1 MKRFT
6 FFAAMLLSAF
16 AAEAQ
21 QAIFER
27 HDTRSPQFND
37 DGTVTLRIKAPEAKK
52 VTVVGDCIER
62 GHGELR
68 QQDGVWSYTTAQ
80 LPAELYSYRFYVDG
94 VETQDAGNI
103 ERSRDVRSFMSTF
116 IVSKE
121 EGDKGWLYQNH
132 NVEHGDVAHVWYDSP
147 QLGLKRRMSI
157 YTPPGYDK
165 GKAYPVL
172 YLLHGAGGDEEAW
185 LTLGRTAQIMD
196 NLIALGKAKPMI
208 VVMPNGNASDDAGPL
223 ETGLKASPISS
234 PKGKDSQVQ
243 SPRSFR
249 KGAGGKAATYEESFS
264 DVMNYVKK
272 HYKTKKGADNTA
284 ICGLSMGGY
293 HTFRISMLNPGT
305 FGYMGLF
312 SAAIRLGGRNQQKSV
327 EQQFADNPKATAQM
341 KALFDAKPHLYWI
354 AIGKDDFL
362 FQQNVE
368 LRSYLDK
375 MQYPYEYYE
384 NGGGHIWRNWRI
396 YLSMFAQ
403 RLF

>member
-1 MKRFT
+1 MKKMNLL
-6 FFAAMLLSAF
+6 AAMLLTAF
-16 AAEAQ
+16 AAQAQ
-21 QAIFER
+21 QAIFEKQ
-27 HDTRSPQFND
+27 DTRSPRFND
-37 DGTVTLRIKAPEAKK
+37 DGTVTLCVKALEAKK
-52 VTVVGDCIER
+52 VTVIGDCIEN
-62 GHGELR
+62 GHSDMTV
-68 QQDGVWSYTTAQ
+68 QDGIWSYTTTV
-80 LPAELYSYRFYVDG
+80 LPPELYNYRFYVDG
-94 VETQDAGNI
+94 AEAQDAGNI

-116 IVSKE
+116 IISKE

-147 QLGLKRRMSI
+147 QLGMKRRMSI
-157 YTPPGYDK
+157 YTPAGYDK

-223 ETGLKASPISS
+223 ESGLKQKEQ
-234 PKGKDSQVQ
+234 PKTS
-243 SPRSFR
+243 
-249 KGAGGKAATYEESFS
+249 YEESFS
-264 DVMNYVKK
+264 DIMNYVKS
-272 HYKTKKGADNTA
+272 HYKIKKGADNTA

-293 HTFRISMLNPGT
+293 HTFRISMLNAGT

-312 SAAIRLGGRNQQKSV
+312 SAAVRLERSQKSLE
-327 EQQFADNPKATAQM
+327 EQLAEHPEAVQQLKDLFA
-341 KALFDAKPHLYWI
+341 AKPHLYWI

-362 FQQNVE
+362 FQQNVA
-368 LRSYLDK
+368 LRQYLDK

-384 NGGGHIWRNWRI
+384 NEGGHIWRNWRI

>member
-16 AAEAQ
+16 VAEAQ

-223 ETGLKASPISS
+223 ETGLTKKEW
-234 PKGKDSQVQ
+234 PKMS
-243 SPRSFR
+243 
-249 KGAGGKAATYEESFS
+249 YEESFS

-327 EQQFADNPKATAQM
+327 EQQFADNPEATAQM

>member
-1 MKRFT
+1 MKRFG

-16 AAEAQ
+16 VAEAQ

-52 VTVVGDCIER
+52 VTIVGDCAGN

-196 NLIALGKAKPMI
+196 NLIALDKAKPMI

-223 ETGLKASPISS
+223 ETGIRNKNWPKAS
-234 PKGKDSQVQ
+234 
-243 SPRSFR
+243 
-249 KGAGGKAATYEESFS
+249 YEESFS

-312 SAAIRLGGRNQQKSV
+312 SAAIRLGGRNQPKSV
-327 EQQFADNPKATAQM
+327 EQQFADNPEATAQM

>member
-16 AAEAQ
+16 VAEAQ

-37 DGTVTLRIKAPEAKK
+37 DGTVTLRIKAPDAKK
-52 VTVVGDCIER
+52 VTIVGDCIER

-94 VETQDAGNI
+94 VEAQDAGNI

-185 LTLGRTAQIMD
+185 LTLGRTAQIID

-223 ETGLKASPISS
+223 ETGLMKKEW
-234 PKGKDSQVQ
+234 PKMS
-243 SPRSFR
+243 
-249 KGAGGKAATYEESFS
+249 YEESFS

-312 SAAIRLGGRNQQKSV
+312 SAAIRLGGRNQQKGV
-327 EQQFADNPKATAQM
+327 EQQFADNPEATAQM

>member
-1 MKRFT
+1 MT
-6 FFAAMLLSAF
+6 
-16 AAEAQ
+16 
-21 QAIFER
+21 
-27 HDTRSPQFND
+27 
-37 DGTVTLRIKAPEAKK
+37 
-52 VTVVGDCIER
+52 
-62 GHGELR
+62 
-68 QQDGVWSYTTAQ
+68 QQDGVWTYTTKV
-80 LPAELYSYRFYVDG
+80 LPPELYSYRFYVDG

-116 IVSKE
+116 IISRE
-121 EGDKGWLYQNH
+121 EGDCGYLYQNH

-147 QLGLKRRMSI
+147 TLGMKRRMSI

-208 VVMPNGNASDDAGPL
+208 VVTPNGNASDDAGPL
-223 ETGLKASPISS
+223 ETGLTKKDW
-234 PKGKDSQVQ
+234 PKK
-243 SPRSFR
+243 
-249 KGAGGKAATYEESFS
+249 TYEESFP
-264 DVMNYVKK
+264 DIMNYVKD
-272 HYKTKKGADNTA
+272 HYKIKKGPDNTA

-312 SAAIRLGGRNQQKSV
+312 SAAVRLGRGGDKSV
-327 EQQFADNPKATAQM
+327 EQQFAENEEASNQM
-341 KALFDAKPHLYWI
+341 KALFAAKPHLYWI

-362 FQQNVE
+362 FQQNVQ
-368 LRSYLDK
+368 LRGYLDK

-384 NGGGHIWRNWRI
+384 SEGGHIWKNWRI
-396 YLSMFAQ
+396 YLSMFAP
-403 RLF
+403 RLFQ

>member
-1 MKRFT
+1 MKKMYLL
-6 FFAAMLLSAF
+6 AAMLLSAF
-16 AAEAQ
+16 ASQAQ

-37 DGTVTLRIKAPEAKK
+37 DGTVTLRIKAPQAIK
-52 VTVVGDCIER
+52 VTVIGDCIEN
-62 GHGELR
+62 GNQELKK
-68 QQDGVWSYTTAQ
+68 QDDVWSYTTNVLA
-80 LPAELYSYRFYVDG
+80 PELYSYRFYVDG

-116 IVSKE
+116 IISKE
-121 EGDKGWLYQNH
+121 EGDQGWLYQNH

-147 QLGLKRRMSI
+147 TLGMKRRMSI

-165 GKAYPVL
+165 GKSYPVL

-223 ETGLKASPISS
+223 ETGIAKKERPS
-234 PKGKDSQVQ
+234 K
-243 SPRSFR
+243 
-249 KGAGGKAATYEESFS
+249 TYEESFP
-264 DVMNYVKK
+264 DIMNYMKS
-272 HYKTKKGADNTA
+272 HYKIKTGADNTA
-284 ICGLSMGGY
+284 ICGLSMGGG
-293 HTFRISMLNPGT
+293 HTFRISMKNAGT

-312 SAAIRLGGRNQQKSV
+312 SAAVRLEWNSKKTVAEQFEDNQ
-327 EQQFADNPKATAQM
+327 EATAQM
-341 KALFDAKPHLYWI
+341 KALFAAKPRLYWI
-354 AIGKDDFL
+354 AIGRDDFL
-362 FQQNVE
+362 FLQNAE
-368 LRSYLDK
+368 LRSYFDRMK
-375 MQYPYEYYE
+375 YPYEFYE
-384 NGGGHIWRNWRI
+384 SEGGHIWRNWRI

>member
-1 MKRFT
+1 MKRFG

-16 AAEAQ
+16 VAEAQ

-52 VTVVGDCIER
+52 VTIVGDCIER

-223 ETGLKASPISS
+223 ETGIRNKNWPKAS
-234 PKGKDSQVQ
+234 
-243 SPRSFR
+243 
-249 KGAGGKAATYEESFS
+249 YEESFS

-312 SAAIRLGGRNQQKSV
+312 SAAIRLGGRNQQKGV
-327 EQQFADNPKATAQM
+327 EQQFADNPEATAQM
-341 KALFDAKPHLYWI
+341 KALFDAKPRLYWI

>member
-6 FFAAMLLSAF
+6 FLAAMLLTAF

-62 GHGELR
+62 GHGELT

-94 VETQDAGNI
+94 VEAQDAGNI

-121 EGDKGWLYQNH
+121 EGDCGWLYQNH

-165 GKAYPVL
+165 RKAYPVL

-185 LTLGRTAQIMD
+185 LTLGRTAQIID

-208 VVMPNGNASDDAGPL
+208 VVMPNGNASDDASPL
-223 ETGLKASPISS
+223 ETGLKKKEW
-234 PKGKDSQVQ
+234 PKMS
-243 SPRSFR
+243 
-249 KGAGGKAATYEESFS
+249 YEESFS

-312 SAAIRLGGRNQQKSV
+312 SAAIRLGGRNQQKGV
-327 EQQFADNPKATAQM
+327 EQQFADNPEATAQM

>member
-1 MKRFT
+1 MKRLFT
-6 FFAAMLLSAF
+6 LAALLPVAF
-16 AAEAQ
+16 ALQAQ

-52 VTVVGDCIER
+52 VTVIGDCIE
-62 GHGELR
+62 HGNQEMTN
-68 QQDGVWSYTTAQ
+68 QDGIWSYTTKA

-94 VETQDAGNI
+94 VEVQDAGNI

-116 IVSKE
+116 IISKE
-121 EGDKGWLYQNH
+121 EGDCGYLYQNH

-147 QLGLKRRMSI
+147 TLGMKRRMSI

-196 NLIALGKAKPMI
+196 NLIALGKAEPMI
-208 VVMPNGNASDDAGPL
+208 VVTPNGNASDDAGPL
-223 ETGLKASPISS
+223 ETGIQNKER
-234 PKGKDSQVQ
+234 PKKS
-243 SPRSFR
+243 
-249 KGAGGKAATYEESFS
+249 YEESFP
-264 DVMNYVKK
+264 DIMNYVKS
-272 HYKTKKGADNTA
+272 HYKIKKGPDNTA
-284 ICGLSMGGY
+284 VCGLSMGGG
-293 HTFRISMLNPGT
+293 HTFRIGMQNAGT

-312 SAAIRLGGRNQQKSV
+312 SAAVRLEWNTQKNL
-327 EQQFADNPKATAQM
+327 EQQFEDHPEAAAQM
-341 KALFDAKPHLYWI
+341 KALFAAKPHLYWI

-362 FQQNVE
+362 FQQNLE
-368 LRSYLDK
+368 LRQYLDK

-384 NGGGHIWRNWRI
+384 SEGGHIWRNWRI

-403 RLF
+403 RLFK

>member
-1 MKRFT
+1 MKKLQLL
-6 FFAAMLLSAF
+6 AATLLMASAVQ
-16 AAEAQ
+16 AQ

-27 HDTRSPQFND
+27 HDTRSPEFNA

-52 VTVVGDCIER
+52 VDIIGDCIENGR
-62 GHGELR
+62 GEMT
-68 QQDGVWSYTTAQ
+68 QQDGVWTYTTKA

-121 EGDKGWLYQNH
+121 EGDLGYLYQNH
-132 NVEHGDVAHVWYDSP
+132 NVEHGDVSHVWYDSP
-147 QLGLKRRMSI
+147 TLGMKRRMSI

-185 LTLGRTAQIMD
+185 LTLGRMAQIMD

-208 VVMPNGNASDDAGPL
+208 VVTPNGNASDDAGPL
-223 ETGLKASPISS
+223 ETGIQNKSWPKAS
-234 PKGKDSQVQ
+234 
-243 SPRSFR
+243 
-249 KGAGGKAATYEESFS
+249 YEESFK
-264 DVMNYVKK
+264 DIMNYVAK
-272 HYKTKKGADNTA
+272 HYKIKKGADNTA
-284 ICGLSMGGY
+284 LCGRSMGGY

-305 FGYMGLF
+305 FGYIGLY
-312 SAAIRLGGRNQQKSV
+312 SAAVRLGRGQQKSL
-327 EQQFADNPKATAQM
+327 EQQFEENPEATAQM
-341 KALFDAKPHLYWI
+341 KALFAAKPHLYWI
-354 AIGKDDFL
+354 AIGKEDFL

-368 LRSYLDK
+368 LRYYLDK

-384 NGGGHIWRNWRI
+384 NEGGHIWRNWRI

>member
-1 MKRFT
+1 MKKLQLL
-6 FFAAMLLSAF
+6 AATLLMASAV
-16 AAEAQ
+16 EAQ

-27 HDTRSPQFND
+27 HDTRSPEFNG

-52 VTVVGDCIER
+52 VGIIGDCIENGR
-62 GHGELR
+62 AEMT
-68 QQDGVWSYTTAQ
+68 QQDGIWTYTTKV

-116 IVSKE
+116 IISKE
-121 EGDKGWLYQNH
+121 EGDCGWLYQNH
-132 NVEHGDVAHVWYDSP
+132 NVEHGDVSHVWYDSP
-147 QLGLKRRMSI
+147 TLGMKRRMSI

-208 VVMPNGNASDDAGPL
+208 VVTPNGNASDDAAKTLSNSPL
-223 ETGLKASPISS
+223 
-234 PKGKDSQVQ
+234 KGEKTL
-243 SPRSFR
+243 PLREGRGGSF
-249 KGAGGKAATYEESFS
+249 EESFP
-264 DVMNYVKK
+264 DIMKYVKE
-272 HYKTKKGADNTA
+272 HYKIKKGPDNTA
-284 ICGLSMGGY
+284 VCGLSMGGG
-293 HTFRISMLNPGT
+293 HTFRISMQNAGT

-312 SAAIRLGGRNQQKSV
+312 SAAVRLEWNTKKSL
-327 EQQFADNPKATAQM
+327 EQQFNDNQEAAAQM
-341 KALFDAKPHLYWI
+341 KALFAAKPHLYWI

-368 LRSYLDK
+368 LRQYLDK
-375 MQYPYEYYE
+375 MQYPYEYHE
-384 NGGGHIWRNWRI
+384 SEGGHIWRNWRI

>member
-1 MKRFT
+1 M
-6 FFAAMLLSAF
+6 AASLLMVSTIQ
-16 AAEAQ
+16 AQ

-27 HDTRSPQFND
+27 HDTRSPEFNS

-52 VTVVGDCIER
+52 VDIIGDCVEKGR
-62 GHGELR
+62 GEMT
-68 QQDGVWSYTTAQ
+68 QQDGVWTYTTKV
-80 LPAELYSYRFYVDG
+80 LPPELYSYRFYVDG

-116 IVSKE
+116 IISRE
-121 EGDKGWLYQNH
+121 EGDCGYLYQNH

-147 QLGLKRRMSI
+147 TLGMKRRMSI

-208 VVMPNGNASDDAGPL
+208 VVTPNGNASDDAGPL
-223 ETGLKASPISS
+223 ETGLTKKDW
-234 PKGKDSQVQ
+234 PKK
-243 SPRSFR
+243 
-249 KGAGGKAATYEESFS
+249 TYEESFQ
-264 DVMNYVKK
+264 DIMNYVKD
-272 HYKTKKGADNTA
+272 HYKIKKGPDNTA

-312 SAAIRLGGRNQQKSV
+312 SAAVRLGRGGDKSV
-327 EQQFADNPKATAQM
+327 EQQFAENEEASNQM
-341 KALFDAKPHLYWI
+341 KALFAAKPHLYWI

-362 FQQNVE
+362 FQQNVQ
-368 LRSYLDK
+368 LRGYLDK

-384 NGGGHIWRNWRI
+384 SEGGHIWKNWRI
-396 YLSMFAQ
+396 YLSMFAP
-403 RLF
+403 RLFQ

>member
-52 VTVVGDCIER
+52 VTIVGDCIER

-116 IVSKE
+116 IVSRE

-132 NVEHGDVAHVWYDSP
+132 NMEHGDVAHVWYDSP

-223 ETGLKASPISS
+223 ETGLMKKEW
-234 PKGKDSQVQ
+234 PKMS
-243 SPRSFR
+243 
-249 KGAGGKAATYEESFS
+249 YEESFS

-312 SAAIRLGGRNQQKSV
+312 SAAIRLGGRNQQKGV
-327 EQQFADNPKATAQM
+327 EQQFADNPEATAQM

>member
-1 MKRFT
+1 MVNDMTKKMLV
-6 FFAAMLLSAF
+6 FAALLLTAF
-16 AAEAQ
+16 AAQAQ

-37 DGTVTLRIKAPEAKK
+37 DGTVTLRVKAPDAQK
-52 VTVVGDCIER
+52 VTVIGDCIKD
-62 GHGELR
+62 GH
-68 QQDGVWSYTTAQ
+68 QDMTNQDGVWSYTTEV
-80 LPAELYSYRFYVDG
+80 LPPELYNYRFYVDG
-94 VETQDAGNI
+94 AEAQDAGNI
-103 ERSRDVRSFMSTF
+103 ERSRDVRSFMSIF

-121 EGDKGWLYQNH
+121 EGDCGYLYQNH

-147 QLGLKRRMSI
+147 QLGMKRRMSI
-157 YTPPGYDK
+157 YTPPGYDQ

-208 VVMPNGNASDDAGPL
+208 VVMPNGNASEVATKTL
-223 ETGLKASPISS
+223 SISPI
-234 PKGKDSQVQ
+234 KGEDTL
-243 SPRSFR
+243 PLREGR
-249 KGAGGKAATYEESFS
+249 GGSYEESFS
-264 DVMNYVKK
+264 DIMNYVKS
-272 HYKTKKGADNTA
+272 HYKIKKGADNTA

-293 HTFRISMLNPGT
+293 HTFRISMLNAGT

-312 SAAIRLGGRNQQKSV
+312 SAAVRLDRSQKSLE
-327 EQQFADNPKATAQM
+327 EQLQDHPEAARQM
-341 KALFDAKPHLYWI
+341 KDLFAAKPHLYWI
-354 AIGKDDFL
+354 AIGKEDFL
-362 FQQNVE
+362 YQQNVA
-368 LRSYLDK
+368 LRQYLDK
-375 MQYPYEYYE
+375 MQYPYEYFE

>member
-1 MKRFT
+1 MKRLFL
-6 FFAAMLLSAF
+6 FAATLLTAF
-16 AAEAQ
+16 AAQAQ
-21 QAIFER
+21 QAIFEK

-37 DGTVTLRIKAPEAKK
+37 DGTVTLRVKAPEAKK
-52 VTVVGDCIER
+52 VTVIGDCIKG
-62 GHGELR
+62 GHQEMTN
-68 QQDGVWSYTTAQ
+68 QDGIWSYTTAV
-80 LPAELYSYRFYVDG
+80 LPPELYSYRFYVDG
-94 VETQDAGNI
+94 AEVQDAGNI

-121 EGDKGWLYQNH
+121 EGDCGYLYQNH

-147 QLGLKRRMSI
+147 QLGMKRRMSI

-208 VVMPNGNASDDAGPL
+208 VVMPNGNASEAAAKTLSISPL
-223 ETGLKASPISS
+223 
-234 PKGKDSQVQ
+234 KGEDTL
-243 SPRSFR
+243 PLREGR
-249 KGAGGKAATYEESFS
+249 GGSYEESFP
-264 DVMNYVKK
+264 DIMNYMKS
-272 HYKTKKGADNTA
+272 HYKIKKGADNTA
-284 ICGLSMGGY
+284 LCGLSMGGY
-293 HTFRISMLNPGT
+293 HTFRISMLNAGT

-312 SAAIRLGGRNQQKSV
+312 SAAVRLERTEKSL
-327 EQQFADNPKATAQM
+327 EQQLAEHPEAAAQL
-341 KALFDAKPHLYWI
+341 KALFAAKPHLYWI

-362 FQQNVE
+362 FQQNVA
-368 LRSYLDK
+368 LRQYLDK
-375 MQYPYEYYE
+375 MQYPYEYFE
-384 NGGGHIWRNWRI
+384 NEGGHIWRNWRI

>member
-1 MKRFT
+1 
-6 FFAAMLLSAF
+6 MLTAF
-16 AAEAQ
+16 AAQAQ
-21 QAIFER
+21 QTIFER

-37 DGTVTLRIKAPEAKK
+37 DGTVTLRVKAPDAKK
-52 VTVVGDCIER
+52 VTVIGDCIKD
-62 GHGELR
+62 GH
-68 QQDGVWSYTTAQ
+68 QDMTNQDGVWSYTTEVLA
-80 LPAELYSYRFYVDG
+80 PELYNYRFYVDG
-94 VETQDAGNI
+94 AETQDAGNI
-103 ERSRDVRSFMSTF
+103 ERSRDVRSFMSIF

-121 EGDKGWLYQNH
+121 EGDCGYLYQNH

-147 QLGLKRRMSI
+147 QLGMKRRMSI
-157 YTPPGYDK
+157 YTPPGYDN

-223 ETGLKASPISS
+223 ESGLKKKEQ
-234 PKGKDSQVQ
+234 PKT
-243 SPRSFR
+243 
-249 KGAGGKAATYEESFS
+249 TYEESFI
-264 DVMNYVKK
+264 DIMNYVKS
-272 HYKTKKGADNTA
+272 HYKVKKGADNTA

-293 HTFRISMLNPGT
+293 HTFRISMLNAGT

-312 SAAIRLGGRNQQKSV
+312 SAAVRLDRSQKSFE
-327 EQQFADNPKATAQM
+327 EQLQDHPEAVQQM
-341 KALFDAKPHLYWI
+341 KDLFAAKPHLYWI
-354 AIGKDDFL
+354 AIGQEDFL
-362 FQQNVE
+362 FQQNIA
-368 LRSYLDK
+368 LRQYLDK
-375 MQYPYEYYE
+375 MQYPYEYFE

>member
-1 MKRFT
+1 MKRLYV
-6 FFAAMLLSAF
+6 FAAFLLTAF
-16 AAEAQ
+16 ALQAQ

-27 HDTRSPQFND
+27 HDTRSPQFNE

-52 VTVVGDCIER
+52 VAIIGDCIER
-62 GHGELR
+62 GYQEMTK
-68 QQDGVWSYTTAQ
+68 QDDIWSYTTAQ

-94 VETQDAGNI
+94 VETQDASNI

-116 IVSKE
+116 IISKE
-121 EGDKGWLYQNH
+121 EGDCGYLYQNH

-147 QLGLKRRMSI
+147 GLGMKRRMSI

-208 VVMPNGNASDDAGPL
+208 VVTPNGNASDDAGPL
-223 ETGLKASPISS
+223 ETGIKNKERP
-234 PKGKDSQVQ
+234 QT
-243 SPRSFR
+243 
-249 KGAGGKAATYEESFS
+249 TYEESFQ
-264 DVMNYVKK
+264 DIMNYVKS
-272 HYKTKKGADNTA
+272 HYKIKKGADNTA
-284 ICGLSMGGY
+284 VCGLSMGGY
-293 HTFRISMLNPGT
+293 HTFRISMLNAGT

-312 SAAIRLGGRNQQKSV
+312 SAAVRLEWNTQKTVV
-327 EQQFADNPKATAQM
+327 EQFESNQKAAEQM
-341 KALFDAKPHLYWI
+341 KALFAAKPHLYWI

-368 LRSYLDK
+368 LRQYLDK

-384 NGGGHIWRNWRI
+384 SEGGHIWRNWRV

-403 RLF
+403 RIFK